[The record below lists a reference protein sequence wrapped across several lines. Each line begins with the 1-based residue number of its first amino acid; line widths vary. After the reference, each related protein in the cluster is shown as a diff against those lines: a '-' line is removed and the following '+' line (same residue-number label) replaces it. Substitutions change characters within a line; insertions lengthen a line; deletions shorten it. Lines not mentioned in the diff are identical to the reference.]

1 MSDIQL
7 SVILASR
14 INGNKNSKLMNCLKS
29 LVYNSENKDS
39 FEVLIKFDDDDND
52 VKSTIEEIEKLPI
65 NIKYIITPRG
75 KGYSDLHKAY
85 LDLFVLASASSE
97 LFWVISDDMVIT
109 TGRFDS
115 VIINKFN
122 EFRDK
127 TCVLHTRVKYLKNSN
142 ITDAVTDVDCYP
154 IWTRKWLCTAGFG
167 YSFSTD
173 GWTSLLEYLLY
184 KKHKIDNRVFVNML
198 DYDRNINMAIDGE
211 GSERWNNERKNMI
224 DMVNTDNFLRIARE
238 TSKTIAYRI
247 KKEGRI
253 NKPVQEYF
261 MRKYNN
267 RKRDL
272 KNFFEKFIKSKYV
285 RNVKS

>member
-7 SVILASR
+7 SIILASR
-14 INGNKNSKLMNCLKS
+14 IQGNKNSRLKDCLKS
-29 LVYNSENKDS
+29 LVYRSENKES
-39 FEVLIKFDDDDND
+39 FEVLIKFDDDDD
-52 VKSTIEEIEKLPI
+52 IQVALEEIKDLPI
-65 NIKYIITPRG
+65 NIKYIVTPRG

-85 LDLFVLASASSE
+85 LDLFVLTSASSE

-109 TGRFDS
+109 TDRFDS

-122 EFRDK
+122 EYRDK
-127 TCVLHTRVKYLKNSN
+127 TCVLHTRVKYLKHSN
-142 ITDAVTDVDCYP
+142 INDAITDVDCYP

-198 DYDRNINMAIDGE
+198 DYSRHINKDIDGE
-211 GSERWNNERKNMI
+211 GSLRWNNERKNMI
-224 DMVNTDNFLRIARE
+224 DMVNTENFLRIARE

-253 NKPVQEYF
+253 NNPFKEYVI
-261 MRKYNN
+261 RKYTR
-267 RKRDL
+267 RKRNL
-272 KNFFEKFIKSKYV
+272 ISFFEYLVKSKSI
-285 RNVKS
+285 RNKIS